1 MVTVAVVGSVHV
13 LAWLI
18 YIGYEMSLIQITV
31 GLSTSAFH
39 YIVFY
44 LLNIGLFYFNA
55 HVILDFAFFK
65 TQRPYLV
72 SCALIAVEI
81 VDLADKY
88 LAFKERN
95 HVMERE
101 QLKSIADKL
110 ELENKYIS
118 AENAYL
124 QNQISPHLLFNS
136 LNFIYN
142 TIHRLSDRA
151 GKGVMLLADIMRYS
165 LVSSE
170 DNRTVLLGKE
180 VEQIEKLIELS
191 HLRFEEELFIKFRK
205 KGKLADIRVL
215 PLILITLVENMIKHG
230 DLGDATNPA
239 YIGLEQKDNTLVF
252 VTKNKKRAGSPY
264 PKGGLGLKNIEK
276 RLVNFYPDRF
286 TLDIQDKDDDFSEYI
301 DMTPGLEL
309 VGSSQNPLEA
319 LEVLTS
325 KNAPDIT
332 FLDVDMRQ
340 LSGMELAGMVNLYT
354 SVVFTTAFPEY
365 ALQAFENEAFDYLL
379 KPIDYKRFAKCIQK
393 AKRKIKKGSEADVVE
408 QNDFFNIKSEIK
420 GRMVKIRFDEVMFI
434 EGAVNYIQIHTT
446 EEKHMTYLTMR
457 EIERHLPAQLFAR
470 IHRSFIVNINFV
482 KVTERAQLKLTNG
495 ESLTMGDHYKQKFL
509 DFMDERLVKTD
520 RST

>member
-1 MVTVAVVGSVHV
+1 MKKRVVVFRHV

-65 TQRPYLV
+65 TRRPYLV
-72 SCALIAVEI
+72 SCALIVVEI
-81 VDLADKY
+81 VGY
-88 LAFKERN
+88 LFIKLELDHVLSGYQNLSLVVNLSNEKLWLTNIWREIFFIGFSIAYWSMLYMVRFKERN

-142 TIHRLSDRA
+142 SVRRLSDRA

-170 DNRTVLLGKE
+170 DNRTVLLSKE

-191 HLRFEEELFIKFRK
+191 HLRYEEELFIKFRK
-205 KGKLADIRVL
+205 KGKLAEIQVL

-230 DLGDATNPA
+230 DLGDAAYPA
-239 YIGLEQKDNTLVF
+239 TIRLEQKEHTLIF
-252 VTKNKKRAGSPY
+252 ATTNKKRIGNPY

-286 TLDIQDKDDDFSEYI
+286 TLDILDKDDDFS
-301 DMTPGLEL
+301 TT
-309 VGSSQNPLEA
+309 
-319 LEVLTS
+319 LT
-325 KNAPDIT
+325 
-332 FLDVDMRQ
+332 
-340 LSGMELAGMVNLYT
+340 LY
-354 SVVFTTAFPEY
+354 
-365 ALQAFENEAFDYLL
+365 L
-379 KPIDYKRFAKCIQK
+379 
-393 AKRKIKKGSEADVVE
+393 
-408 QNDFFNIKSEIK
+408 
-420 GRMVKIRFDEVMFI
+420 
-434 EGAVNYIQIHTT
+434 
-446 EEKHMTYLTMR
+446 
-457 EIERHLPAQLFAR
+457 
-470 IHRSFIVNINFV
+470 
-482 KVTERAQLKLTNG
+482 
-495 ESLTMGDHYKQKFL
+495 
-509 DFMDERLVKTD
+509 
-520 RST
+520 